1 MISNTKHALR
11 TVEDQIA
18 DHAEKASAVMDKA
31 TQEGRSRTEDE
42 NAEVATHS
50 KAIEVLRANQRELED
65 QLAVEENIEEGMKG
79 RSFSPEESKGVPLG
93 DGGFAGVQV
102 MQAKSVGE
110 QFTESEGYKSL
121 VSGKGF
127 SGEWSTGQINLE
139 TKSTVT
145 SGGTLGAFTNYT
157 QFVPGVVETLFQ
169 VPTIADLL
177 PTATATSPQITY
189 NQELSVT
196 NAAAAT
202 AESGLKPESAFT
214 FDEVTEPVKKLATF
228 LPISDEMLEDAP
240 QVQAYLNQR
249 LSLFIRI
256 AEEASILR
264 GSGTNDLVGFVNSF
278 ATRGIGSA
286 VITGTADS
294 NAGTAIYGDLF
305 NIMNNQRGSS
315 HLEPDGIIMHPNEWG
330 TIRTRYDVSGQY
342 YGGGPILGPYGGPQG
357 PASASAL
364 GQSFSLWGVPVHVT
378 TAIGAGTMLVGAFKQ
393 GAQLFRRGGITVEAS
408 NSHSDFFQRNQTA
421 IRAEERLA
429 LAVYR
434 PSAFTVVTWQ

>member
-1 MISNTKHALR
+1 MLSRTKRELR
-11 TVEDQIA
+11 ATEDKITEVA
-18 DHAEKASAVMDKA
+18 AAAKSIIEDAAK
-31 TQEGRSRTEDE
+31 EGRSRTDDE
-42 NAEVATHS
+42 NAEVAAHT
-50 KAIEVLRANQRELED
+50 KTLETLKDNKRELED
-65 QLAVEENIEEGMKG
+65 QLAMEQSVQDSVGAPEHEAKG
-79 RSFSPEESKGVPLG
+79 LELPN
-93 DGGFAGVQV
+93 GFG
-102 MQAKSVGE
+102 SVSVGRTMTIGE
-110 QFTESEGYKSL
+110 QFTESASYKTL
-121 VSGKGF
+121 FGSGKGP
-127 SGEWSTGQINLE
+127 TGDWRTGPINLE

-145 SGGTLGAFTNYT
+145 SGGTLGAFGNYT

-169 VPTIADLL
+169 VPTVADLL
-177 PTATATSPQITY
+177 PSATATSPQITY
-189 NQELSVT
+189 NQELTTT

-228 LPISDEMLEDAP
+228 LPVSDEMLEDAP

-256 AEEASILR
+256 AEETSILR

-278 ATRGIGSA
+278 TARGIGSA
-286 VITGTADS
+286 VVTGTAAS

-305 NIMNNQRGSS
+305 DILNNQRGSS
-315 HLEPDGIIMHPNEWG
+315 HLEPDAIIMHPNEWG
-330 TIRTRYDVSGQY
+330 TIRTRYDTAGQY

-357 PASASAL
+357 PA
-364 GQSFSLWGVPVHVT
+364 QSSQLSQSYSLWGVQVHVT
-378 TAIGAGTMLVGAFKQ
+378 SAIGAGTMLVGAFRQ

-434 PSAFTVVTWQ
+434 PSAFTVVTWA